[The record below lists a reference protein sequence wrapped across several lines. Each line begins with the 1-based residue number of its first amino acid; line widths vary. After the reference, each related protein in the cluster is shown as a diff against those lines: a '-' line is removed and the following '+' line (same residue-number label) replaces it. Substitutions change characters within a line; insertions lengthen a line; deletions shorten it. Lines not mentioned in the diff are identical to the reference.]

1 MSDRAASP
9 VQNPA
14 SADAPAARP
23 DDAVVGE
30 VSEEKVELK
39 NSEGV
44 PAAETKGE
52 SAINESKSKLQYICA
67 ATTFCL

>member
-9 VQNPA
+9 VKDSA

-30 VSEEKVELK
+30 VSEEKVEVK
-39 NSEGV
+39 DSEGV
-44 PAAETKGE
+44 PAAESKEEE
-52 SAINESKSKLQYICA
+52 SVIDESKSKL
-67 ATTFCL
+67 